1 MGQPSRMFTDKSIA
15 ARRNADACRI
25 GLLRNC
31 MGERRRMG
39 GVPIVLSTDFPRLI
53 PQIGNADAEPAY
65 GLCGS
70 YEEAA
75 GYAEYG
81 TLSLMIA

>member
-1 MGQPSRMFTDKSIA
+1 MHA
-15 ARRNADACRI
+15 AAQN
-25 GLLRNC
+25 LR
-31 MGERRRMG
+31 G

-53 PQIGNADAEPAY
+53 PQIGNADAGPAY
-65 GLCGS
+65 GTCGF

>member
-1 MGQPSRMFTDKSIA
+1 MGHK
-15 ARRNADACRI
+15 
-25 GLLRNC
+25 
-31 MGERRRMG
+31 G

-53 PQIGNADAEPAY
+53 PPQIGNADAGPTY
-65 GLCGS
+65 GPRGF

>member
-1 MGQPSRMFTDKSIA
+1 M
-15 ARRNADACRI
+15 
-25 GLLRNC
+25 
-31 MGERRRMG
+31 
-39 GVPIVLSTDFPRLI
+39 VLSTDFPRLI

-81 TLSLMIA
+81 TLPLMIA

>member
-1 MGQPSRMFTDKSIA
+1 M
-15 ARRNADACRI
+15 
-25 GLLRNC
+25 
-31 MGERRRMG
+31 
-39 GVPIVLSTDFPRLI
+39 VLSTDFPRLI

-65 GLCGS
+65 GPCGF